1 MSALRQTCGWLA
13 AWIGLASPLAEAS
26 ETEAAELAGS
36 ASCREC
42 HGEFHEKWSTSWHS
56 LSLRPFTSAVAASE
70 LVPPA
75 GAFRLGEESCRVELE
90 ASRVV
95 VTQAGEERTYAIDR
109 LLGGREVIY
118 FLTPLEGG
126 RLQVLP
132 MGYDVRR
139 KEWFEIASSTVRH
152 FEVTEVA
159 AVDWRAPAY
168 TFNASCYGCHVSH
181 GQHHYDPAQDR
192 LTSSWAEPGISCE
205 ACHGPAGA
213 HVRLARSLPSDA
225 QPGDWK
231 IARLRDLPA
240 ERADSLCGMCHGKL
254 TPITS
259 RFAPGERLLDHYDV
273 TGYED
278 LDFGVDGRDRGE
290 NYTYA
295 SWRMNRCALEGEMS
309 CAHCH
314 TSSGRYRFT
323 EHNANAACLPCH
335 EERVANA
342 SAHSRHLPESTGNRC
357 VACHMP
363 RTEFARMSRHDHSL
377 RPPMPA
383 LTLAH
388 GSPNA
393 CNDCHADRDAAW
405 ADARVREWHAR
416 DFQAPVLR
424 AAGLIADA
432 RRQDWRR
439 MGEMT
444 EWLGNSPREEMFATS
459 LIRLWANADD
469 DRKWPAL
476 IAALSDASPLVR
488 SSAARG
494 LHGHLNA
501 EAIAGLKPLLTDEY
515 RLVRIHAA
523 ATLARLAVG
532 GFSAEDR
539 AAFDL
544 AAAEWVTAMAARGDD
559 AEALHELGHF
569 HLDQGELQ
577 EASTA
582 FEQSLQLR
590 PDKLETL
597 VSAATVGFRMG
608 TLDLAESYL
617 RRAMAVAP
625 NESAP
630 SFNLGILLEKQRRWD
645 EAGQAYRQALG
656 VTPGHEE
663 AARRLAELQ
672 VNLE

>member
-1 MSALRQTCGWLA
+1 
-13 AWIGLASPLAEAS
+13 
-26 ETEAAELAGS
+26 LAGV
-36 ASCREC
+36 
-42 HGEFHEKWSTSWHS
+42 GGDI
-56 LSLRPFTSAVAASE
+56 
-70 LVPPA
+70 VPPV
-75 GAFRLGEESCRVELE
+75 GAFQLGEESYRVELE

-95 VTQAGEERTYAIDR
+95 VASAGEERTYAIDR
-109 LLGGREVIY
+109 LVGGRDVIY
-118 FLTPLEGG
+118 LLTPLEGG

-132 MGYDVRR
+132 IGYDARR
-139 KEWFEIASSTVRH
+139 NEWFEIASSTVRH
-152 FEVTEVA
+152 FEVTNVA

-181 GQHHYDPAQDR
+181 GQHRYDPTQDR

-205 ACHGPAGA
+205 ACHGPAGS
-213 HVRLARSLPSDA
+213 HVRLARSLPPGS
-225 QPGDWK
+225 QPDDWK
-231 IARLRDLPA
+231 IAGLRDLPA
-240 ERADSLCGMCHGKL
+240 ERADSLCGTCHGKL
-254 TPITS
+254 TPITN

-273 TGYED
+273 IGYED

-295 SWRMNRCALEGEMS
+295 SWRMNRCALEGRMS
-309 CAHCH
+309 CIHCH

-323 EHNANAACLPCH
+323 ESNANAACLLCH

-405 ADARVREWHAR
+405 ADARVREWQAR
-416 DFQAPVLR
+416 DYQAPVLH

-444 EWLGNSPREEMFATS
+444 EWLRSGPREEMFAAS
-459 LIRLWANADD
+459 LIRLWANCDD

-476 IAALSDASPLVR
+476 IDALSDASPLVR
-488 SSAARG
+488 SRAARG
-494 LHGHLNA
+494 LHGYPQA
-501 EAIAGLKPLLTDEY
+501 EAIGGLKSLLTDPY

-523 ATLARLAVG
+523 ASLAHAASIDLTAG
-532 GFSAEDR
+532 ER
-539 AAFDL
+539 AAFEI
-544 AAAEWVTAMAARGDD
+544 AAAEFRESLRARGDD

-569 HLDQGELQ
+569 CLDQGDH
-577 EASTA
+577 AGARAA
-582 FEQSLQLR
+582 FERSLQLR
-590 PDKLETL
+590 PDHLETL
-597 VSAATVGFRMG
+597 ISVSTTYYRSG
-608 TLDLAESYL
+608 DLSRAERYL
-617 RRAMAVAP
+617 RRAVVA
-625 NESAP
+625 AP
-630 SFNLGILLEKQRRWD
+630 TSSVPRFNLGVLLERQARLP
-645 EAGQAYRQALG
+645 EAEQAYRQALEFD
-656 VTPGHEE
+656 PDHAR
-663 AARRLAELQ
+663 AAGRLAELRARG
-672 VNLE
+672 N